1 MEAIANRRTSHRVN
15 YSESSDDDELGSSIA
30 RDVVQEVVDNF
41 QELNKKKQF
50 KKIYQFSE
58 NREDWEI
65 VENKRV
71 SKGNDPQDCYSFY
84 LRFQPGVYRILIK
97 DILKILQTEF
107 DLKLK
112 TGKPERFGNA
122 TIKSIC
128 NFQMKVGDK
137 EKTLQLCF
145 YHTNHALDVKV
156 IGNPRTSSEKFLEFC
171 LKNGAFYFVLQKFCK
186 RFTEI
191 MMLMHLRNIGLTWL
205 KVDMLRRFRRKKI
218 AKLRQSCDSFCVHKL

>member
-1 MEAIANRRTSHRVN
+1 MDAIANRRTSQRVN
-15 YSESSDDDELGSSIA
+15 YAESSDDDELGSSIA

-65 VENKRV
+65 VENKMV
-71 SKGNDPQDCYSFY
+71 PKGNDPPDCYYFY

-97 DILKILQTEF
+97 DIVKILQTEF

-128 NFQMKVGDK
+128 NFQMKVGDR
-137 EKTLQLCF
+137 EKTLQLWF
-145 YHTNHALDVKV
+145 TTPTMLWMLKLQETLEHQARN
-156 IGNPRTSSEKFLEFC
+156 FLN
-171 LKNGAFYFVLQKFCK
+171 LV
-186 RFTEI
+186 
-191 MMLMHLRNIGLTWL
+191 
-205 KVDMLRRFRRKKI
+205 
-218 AKLRQSCDSFCVHKL
+218 